1 MSDLYTDLEAAII
14 AVLRGAAGLD
24 SVKTFESD
32 VRECLFT
39 GDKLSAGFRSDE
51 LPAVAVTAELE
62 PAKRRPFTAGEV
74 ELTIPVSAIAVCRAQ
89 RPTDVRAQ
97 ARTVQL
103 AIESAL
109 DQARKSDS
117 GLGANT
123 IVTGEFASTIVVV
136 QEKPHCF
143 AIGETKFQV
152 LKVIDL

>member
-14 AVLRGAAGLD
+14 ALLRGAEGLAQ
-24 SVKTFESD
+24 VKTFEAD

-39 GDKLSAGFRSDE
+39 GDKLSQGFRSEE
-51 LPAVAVTAELE
+51 LPAIAVTAELE
-62 PAKRRPFTAGEV
+62 PAKRGPFTAGEV

-89 RPTDVRAQ
+89 RPTDARAQ
-97 ARTVQL
+97 ARVLQL
-103 AIESAL
+103 AIEKML
-109 DQARKSDS
+109 DQARRSDS

-143 AIGETKFQV
+143 AIAETKFQV